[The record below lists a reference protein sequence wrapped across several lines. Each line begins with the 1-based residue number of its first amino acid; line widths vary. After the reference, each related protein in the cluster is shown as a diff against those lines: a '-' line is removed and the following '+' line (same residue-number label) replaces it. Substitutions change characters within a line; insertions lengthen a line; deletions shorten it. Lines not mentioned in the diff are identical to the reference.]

1 MKVNLINVH
10 QLIILTLVINT
21 LSGCYN
27 KKEFKRVIQDG
38 FDSARKKANVKG
50 DFCFY
55 LGSVKFPYTD
65 IPSSKEDT
73 KWMGWNKE
81 DLANTLPLFA
91 EIGLLTR
98 QPVKTKQSLFH
109 YDLTELGQK
118 YLYSFFNKTLNGDT
132 IYNNAFCY
140 GPIKVIEVTDV
151 NEKMNKL
158 GKNSNNETQFEV
170 TINYQVINTPEWV
183 INNQDKLKA
192 LYGSTSVRL
201 PDIIYTQTLPYMKGK
216 NGDIY
221 QESSSY
227 RVLQPSGKYLTDKQ

>member
-55 LGSVKFPYTD
+55 LGSVKFPYID
-65 IPSSKEDT
+65 IPPSKEDT
-73 KWMGWNKE
+73 KWMSWNKE

-98 QPVKTKQSLFH
+98 QPVETKQSLFH
-109 YDLTELGQK
+109 YEIGRA
-118 YLYSFFNKTLNGDT
+118 S
-132 IYNNAFCY
+132 CR
-140 GPIKVIEVTDV
+140 E
-151 NEKMNKL
+151 
-158 GKNSNNETQFEV
+158 
-170 TINYQVINTPEWV
+170 
-183 INNQDKLKA
+183 
-192 LYGSTSVRL
+192 
-201 PDIIYTQTLPYMKGK
+201 
-216 NGDIY
+216 
-221 QESSSY
+221 
-227 RVLQPSGKYLTDKQ
+227 RV